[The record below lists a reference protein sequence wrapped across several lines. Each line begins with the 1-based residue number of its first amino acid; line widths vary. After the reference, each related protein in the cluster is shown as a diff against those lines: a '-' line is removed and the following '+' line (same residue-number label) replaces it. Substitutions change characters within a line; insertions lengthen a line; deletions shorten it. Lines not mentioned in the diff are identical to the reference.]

1 MVAVVSSLH
10 HLPPPPSARFYTR
23 ISVQSSRTQS
33 SAQGRAGKKNPQ
45 LEPLELLLTSRTT
58 NHQASIL
65 LFVLAVLLPPA
76 AVLAAR
82 GCGAHFCLNIL
93 LTLLGW
99 LPGLVHAWYVVA
111 RADRRERTRQ
121 HRDQYGMERRRAA
134 YR

>member
-1 MVAVVSSLH
+1 MDH
-10 HLPPPPSARFYTR
+10 
-23 ISVQSSRTQS
+23 
-33 SAQGRAGKKNPQ
+33 
-45 LEPLELLLTSRTT
+45 
-58 NHQASIL
+58 HQASIL

-76 AVLAAR
+76 AVLVAR